1 MIFTECTF
9 SHLYLFDLKNFL
21 FSLMDFQAAG
31 EAPWEQSLHQPL
43 QVVDLTRTSS
53 LKSFIYI
60 FMCSAYSIWYRLLSY
75 YCRWSCSA
83 SEQRLFLF
91 YYFIIIFLKI
101 YISFIYV
108 CIVLYFILFISCF
121 GHVWLGPHMQTAVDQ
136 TPTVKLHG
144 VMQPFWYNIVLSFS
158 NFILC

>member
-1 MIFTECTF
+1 MYFF
-9 SHLYLFDLKNFL
+9 SPLFIWFEKLFFL
-21 FSLMDFQAAG
+21 FLLMDFQAAG

-60 FMCSAYSIWYRLLSY
+60 SMCSAYSIWYRLLSY

-91 YYFIIIFLKI
+91 FIIVIIIFYLSLI
-101 YISFIYV
+101 FV
-108 CIVLYFILFISCF
+108 CIYFVFILFISCF

-136 TPTVKLHG
+136 TPTVKLHE
-144 VMQPFWYNIVLSFS
+144 VMQSFWYNIVLSS
-158 NFILC
+158 PILYSV